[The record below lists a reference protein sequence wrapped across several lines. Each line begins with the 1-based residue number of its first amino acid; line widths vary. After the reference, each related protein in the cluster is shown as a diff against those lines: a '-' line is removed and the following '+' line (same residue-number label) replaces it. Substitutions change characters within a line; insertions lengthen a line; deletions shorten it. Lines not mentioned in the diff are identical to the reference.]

1 MDNDLIEQIVA
12 NVLAELQPKATVRA
26 PTASP
31 SPPVAKADAA
41 VVDLDLPVITAEI
54 LAERVRQNQTIRI
67 GRRSILT
74 PSARDWLAARKISCT
89 RISGGHAGSTASS
102 ARWHVV
108 VTAVTPAVA
117 TLRQSLAGWKTELL
131 GTPKEAAE
139 YGVRVLCTG
148 EADGVLGLC
157 HAAESVACL
166 ANRNPKVRA
175 AVLAS
180 PGDLQEL
187 VAQLSPN
194 LLVVNP
200 RGKSF
205 VDLRNL
211 LRSVGG
217 LGKPKDLPL
226 N

>member
-1 MDNDLIEQIVA
+1 VDNNLVEQIVA
-12 NVLAELQPKATVRA
+12 NVLAELQPKVTVRA
-26 PTASP
+26 PT
-31 SPPVAKADAA
+31 PPVVQAETA
-41 VVDLDLPVITAEI
+41 VVDVDLPVITAEI
-54 LAERVRQNQTIRI
+54 LAERLRPGQTVRI

-89 RISGGHAGSTASS
+89 RISGVNAASMTAAS
-102 ARWHVV
+102 RWHVV

-139 YGVRVLCTG
+139 YAVRVLCTG

-166 ANRNPKVRA
+166 ANRHPKVRA
-175 AVLAS
+175 AVLAA

-187 VAQLSPN
+187 IAQLGPN

-217 LGKPKDLPL
+217 LGKPKEPPL